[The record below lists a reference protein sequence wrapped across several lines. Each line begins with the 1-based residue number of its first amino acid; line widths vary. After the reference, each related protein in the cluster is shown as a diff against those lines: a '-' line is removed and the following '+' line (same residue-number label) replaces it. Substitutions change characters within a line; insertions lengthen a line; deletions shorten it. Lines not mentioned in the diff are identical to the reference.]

1 MNTNLHGSFV
11 FKDTASRVYIGDNKV
26 ATVNDKV
33 ASASNA
39 DYASSAGSASYAD
52 NADHADTA
60 DKCGNETSHSHTANC
75 YITEAMTIYKVPSG
89 SARRFKTDI
98 YTVVDPRLDPHR
110 LYDIDVVQFKY
121 KPSFYNLPEG
131 TEMPTVIG
139 MLADDIDR
147 IYPCACE
154 YDEETGEVINWLE
167 RYMIPPMLALIQEQ
181 HKDIELL
188 KQENLALQ
196 NRVSIL
202 EQRMEALE
210 NVINNK
216 INQS

>member
-1 MNTNLHGSFV
+1 
-11 FKDTASRVYIGDNKV
+11 
-26 ATVNDKV
+26 
-33 ASASNA
+33 
-39 DYASSAGSASYAD
+39 
-52 NADHADTA
+52 
-60 DKCGNETSHSHTANC
+60 
-75 YITEAMTIYKVPSG
+75 
-89 SARRFKTDI
+89 
-98 YTVVDPRLDPHR
+98 
-110 LYDIDVVQFKY
+110 
-121 KPSFYNLPEG
+121 
-131 TEMPTVIG
+131 MPTVIG
-139 MLADDIDR
+139 MLAGSIDR

-181 HKDIELL
+181 HADIESL

-202 EQRMEALE
+202 EHRMEVLE